1 MNIGIFANL
10 AKPAAELT
18 LTDLAKTAR
27 ELNIHLVVCDKA
39 TARRLPGARLVSPVR
54 FGKSIDLLVSL
65 GGDGTV
71 LHSVRV
77 LAGEDTPILGINLG
91 NLGFLTSVPDTHAIP
106 AMRAIV
112 AGAYEISEYPLLDAR
127 LFRGPR
133 RRLVARARAL
143 NDVVM
148 GWGTSPRA
156 TMIEVEVDRQPV
168 ASFVCDG
175 LIVATP
181 IGSTGH
187 ALSAGGP
194 ILHRSIPAL
203 VLEPICPHTL
213 GNRPLVLPNHP
224 LVSLRIADQRRKL
237 LLSVDGQSTGW
248 LENGDL
254 LEIRKAKET
263 ARFVNLPGYSWFKL
277 LTQKLHWRGSSSE
290 PK

>member
-10 AKPAAELT
+10 AKPAAELA
-18 LTDLAKTAR
+18 LADLAQAAR
-27 ELNIHLVVCDKA
+27 ELDVRLVACDKA
-39 TARRLPGARLVSPVR
+39 TARRAPGARLVAPAR
-54 FGKSIDLLVSL
+54 FGKAIDLLLSL

-71 LHSVRV
+71 LHSVRR
-77 LAGEDTPILGINLG
+77 LAGADTPILGINLG
-91 NLGFLTSVPDTHAIP
+91 NLGFLTSVPDTQAVP
-106 AMRAIV
+106 ALRAIV
-112 AGAYEISEYPLLDAR
+112 AGAYEISAYPLLDAR

-133 RRLVARARAL
+133 RRLVAHARAL
-143 NDVVM
+143 NDVVV
-148 GWGTSPRA
+148 GWGSSPRA

-194 ILHRSIPAL
+194 ILHRSLPAL

-213 GNRPLVLPNHP
+213 SNRSLVLPNHP
-224 LVSLRIADQRRKL
+224 LVSLRIADRRKKV

-248 LENGDL
+248 LEDDDR
-254 LEIRKAKET
+254 LEIRRAKET

-277 LTQKLHWRGSSSE
+277 LNQKLHWRGSSAD